1 MPRSLIRRAKCPRQ
15 AAFALNLLW
24 GAGVAVL
31 VATLPW
37 SNAAAQLPAEPSG
50 AQAPAPDTSWSRW
63 FSTANP
69 PFIPVPEVGTDPNGG
84 TTVGIL
90 PVWLQTDEHH
100 DISRIIAP
108 DVLHNPYFG
117 YGFHAR
123 VYAYPSEDDQWSVV
137 VGAQQR
143 VQRVFDAEY
152 QSGRTRKQRWSIAGS
167 LIYNRDGT
175 PRFFGVGNE
184 SLRIAET
191 NYTDQQ
197 ELAQAQIGLNLS
209 HAWQLLYIGRTR
221 VVDVTP
227 GTLAGIASIQQRF
240 GSILGVGTNHELLN
254 RLSIVYD
261 TRDDLTAPVRGM
273 KWVAYGGLASRSG
286 VFNDSLYSE
295 AGVDGRAF
303 WPVAPDTILAAHLAL
318 RYLPTVHRLPFWAL
332 SSIGGGQSVIG
343 GEQPLRG
350 FGEGRFYDRNSFSTT
365 VEVRR
370 TVASFT
376 PLSTHFDLEI
386 TPFVDL
392 GRVFA
397 RSSTWPVS
405 QLHQVY
411 GLGFRGIA
419 RPFVVGYVDI
429 GYGSEG
435 VAAFTGINYP
445 F

>member
-1 MPRSLIRRAKCPRQ
+1 MHRAKCPRR
-15 AAFALNLLW
+15 AAFALNLL
-24 GAGVAVL
+24 GVGGVAAV

-37 SNAAAQLPAEPSG
+37 SDAAAQLPAEPSG
-50 AQAPAPDTSWSRW
+50 APAPPAGTGLSHW

-69 PFIPVPEVGTDPNGG
+69 PFIPVPEIGADPNSG

-90 PVWLQTDEHH
+90 PVWLRTDEHH

-108 DVLHNPYFG
+108 DVLHNPDFG

-123 VYAYPSEDDQWSVV
+123 VYAYPSEDAQWSVV
-137 VGAQQR
+137 AGAQQR
-143 VQRVFDAEY
+143 VQRVFDTEY

-184 SLRIAET
+184 SPRIAET

-209 HAWQLLYIGRTR
+209 HAWQLLYIGRKR

-240 GSILGVGTNHELLN
+240 GSLLGAGTNHELLN

-261 TRDDLTAPVRGM
+261 TRDNLTAPVRGM

-318 RYLPTVHRLPFWAL
+318 RYLPTAHRLPFWAL
-332 SSIGGGQSVIG
+332 SSIGGDQSVIG

-405 QLHQVY
+405 QLHRVY

-429 GYGSEG
+429 GYGGEG